1 MSTLGGGRPGEGGL
15 PAPAPE
21 PEPAPAET
29 DDRPKVG
36 VDEWVARV
44 DERRA
49 AQKGVTGIIARAWER
64 TPPAGRLVLLL
75 GPFAIFPFITNEGN
89 LYRYGLL
96 TLIYA
101 LLALG
106 LNVVVGFAGLLDLGY
121 VAFFGFGAYLYGIMA
136 SGHSGHHLQAEI
148 AVPIVV
154 VASALLG
161 LLLGL
166 TSWRLLGDYLA
177 IVTLFFLQAF
187 VIFVNNANG
196 GLNDFSYPFV
206 GKVDLTGGANGLD
219 RIDPLN
225 FFGWHI
231 NTTRGYYFYT
241 LIALALSMIMLF
253 FVNGSR
259 TGRAWR
265 ALREDPLAAEVMSI
279 PVNRLK
285 LLAFMFGAATAGFT
299 GTIYGAVQSGA
310 FPGDYDVGLL
320 ITIYAIA
327 ILGGLGS
334 IGGVVVGALIVN
346 GAPELLRSSSNARY
360 LFYGVLLLALFVALR
375 PWYKPVIVLLGT
387 IAFGFAVH
395 GIASAVWSRGTAGHI
410 SGAGDFGK
418 ALEHWVLLPSHAS
431 SIAGWSYFA
440 LVTAALVLTLVRGWW
455 RVVVLIPTLYLA
467 SFVWENKLV
476 EQVSGATRLI
486 LLGALLVVIMNVR
499 PSGIFGT
506 ARVEIV

>member
-1 MSTLGGGRPGEGGL
+1 MSSLGGGQPGEGGL
-15 PAPAPE
+15 PAAAPE
-21 PEPAPAET
+21 PEAP
-29 DDRPKVG
+29 DQPKVG

-49 AQKGVTGIIARAWER
+49 AQTGLTGLVARTWER
-64 TPPAGRLVLLL
+64 LPAPARLVVLL

-89 LYRYGLL
+89 LFRYGLI

-101 LLALG
+101 LLAMG

-136 SGHSGHHLQAEI
+136 SGHSSHHLQAEI
-148 AVPIVV
+148 AIPIVIV
-154 VASALLG
+154 STALVG

-206 GKVDLTGGANGLD
+206 GKIDLTGGANGLD
-219 RIDPLN
+219 QIDPLN
-225 FFGWHI
+225 FFGYHI
-231 NTTRGYYFYT
+231 TTTKGYYFFT
-241 LIALALSMIMLF
+241 LISLTLLMIMLY

-285 LLAFMFGAATAGFT
+285 LLAFMFGAAVAGFS
-299 GTIYGAVQSGA
+299 GTIFGAVQSGA

-320 ITIYAIA
+320 ITIYAIV

-334 IGGVVVGALIVN
+334 IGGVVIGALVVN
-346 GAPELLRSSSNARY
+346 GAPELLRSSSNARF

-375 PWYKPVIVLLGT
+375 PWYKPVIVLVGT

-410 SGAGDFGK
+410 SGAGEFGK
-418 ALEHWVLLPSHAS
+418 ALEHWVLLPSSPS
-431 SIAGWSYFA
+431 SIAGWAYFA
-440 LVTAALVLTLVRGWW
+440 LIVAALVLTLVRGWW

-467 SFVWENKLV
+467 AFVWENKLV
-476 EQVSGATRLI
+476 EQVAGATRLI

-499 PSGIFGT
+499 PAGIFGT
-506 ARVEIV
+506 SRVEIV

>member
-1 MSTLGGGRPGEGGL
+1 LSSLGGGPPLDEGDL
-15 PAPAPE
+15 PVAIPE
-21 PEPAPAET
+21 PVDVT
-29 DDRPKVG
+29 DKSRVG
-36 VDEWVARV
+36 TDEWVSQAE
-44 DERRA
+44 ERRLARTGVSGAIATTWDRLPA
-49 AQKGVTGIIARAWER
+49 AV
-64 TPPAGRLVLLL
+64 RLVILI

-89 LYRYGLL
+89 LYRYGLI
-96 TLIYA
+96 TIIYA

-148 AVPIVV
+148 AIPIVV
-154 VASALLG
+154 VSTALLG

-219 RIDPLN
+219 QIDPFNL
-225 FFGWHI
+225 FGYHI
-231 NTTRGYYFYT
+231 TTTKGYYYFT
-241 LIALALSMIMLF
+241 LISLTLLMIMLY
-253 FVNGSR
+253 FVNASR

-265 ALREDPLAAEVMSI
+265 ALREDPLAAEVMSV

-299 GTIYGAVQSGA
+299 GSIFGAVQSGA

-320 ITIYAIA
+320 ITIYAIV

-334 IGGVVVGALIVN
+334 IGGVVIGALVVN
-346 GAPELLRSSSNARY
+346 GAPELLRSSTNARF
-360 LFYGVLLLALFVALR
+360 LFYGVLVVALFVAMR
-375 PWYKPVIVLLGT
+375 PWYKPVVVLLGT
-387 IAFGFAVH
+387 IAFGYAVH
-395 GIASAVWSRGTAGHI
+395 AIASAVWSRGTEAHI
-410 SGAGDFGK
+410 QGGGRLGR
-418 ALEHWVLLPSHAS
+418 ALEHWVLLPSHAG
-431 SIAGWSYFA
+431 SIAGWAYFA
-440 LVTAALVLTLVRGWW
+440 LIVAALVLTLVTGWW
-455 RVVVLIPTLYLA
+455 RAIVLIPTLYLA

-486 LLGALLVVIMNVR
+486 LLGVLLVVIMNVR

-506 ARVEIV
+506 SRVEIV

>member
-1 MSTLGGGRPGEGGL
+1 MSPPDGVPERP
-15 PAPAPE
+15 
-21 PEPAPAET
+21 
-29 DDRPKVG
+29 DVVDRPQVG
-36 VDEWVARV
+36 VDEWVAQV
-44 DERRA
+44 EERREA
-49 AQKGVTGIIARAWER
+49 ATGLAGAIRRVWER
-64 TPPAGRLVLLL
+64 IPPVGHLALLL
-75 GPFAIFPFITNEGN
+75 GPFAVFGFIANEGN
-89 LYRYGLL
+89 LYRYGLI
-96 TLIYA
+96 TIIYA

-148 AVPIVV
+148 AIPIVV
-154 VASALLG
+154 VSTALVG

-196 GLNDFSYPFV
+196 GESDFSYPFV

-219 RIDPLN
+219 QIDPLN
-225 FFGWHI
+225 FFGHHI
-231 NTTRGYYFYT
+231 TTTKGYYFYT
-241 LIALALSMIMLF
+241 LISLALVMTMLF
-253 FVNGSR
+253 FVNRSR

-265 ALREDPLAAEVMSI
+265 ALREDPLAAEAMSM

-299 GTIYGAVQSGA
+299 GSIFGAVQSGA

-320 ITIYAIA
+320 ITIYAIV

-334 IGGVVVGALIVN
+334 IGGVVIGALIVN
-346 GAPELLRSSSNARY
+346 GAPELLRSSSNARF
-360 LFYGVLLLALFVALR
+360 LFYGVLVLALFIAMR
-375 PWYKPVIVLLGT
+375 PWYRPVVVLLGT
-387 IAFGFAVH
+387 VAFGAAVH
-395 GIASAVWSRGTAGHI
+395 AIASAAWPRGTAGHVEGG
-410 SGAGDFGK
+410 GAFGR
-418 ALEHWVLLPSHAS
+418 ALGHWVLLPAHTGR
-431 SIAGWSYFA
+431 IAGWAYFA
-440 LVTAALVLTLVRGWW
+440 LIVAALVLTLVHGWW
-455 RVVVLIPTLYLA
+455 RTILLIPTLYLA
-467 SFVWENKLV
+467 AFVWENKLV

-486 LLGALLVVIMNVR
+486 LLGALLVVIMNAR

-506 ARVEIV
+506 SRVEIV

>member
-1 MSTLGGGRPGEGGL
+1 MSTLGGGNPSEGGL
-15 PAPAPE
+15 PTAAPE
-21 PEPAPAET
+21 PVDAP
-29 DDRPKVG
+29 DRPRVG

-49 AQKGVTGIIARAWER
+49 AQRGLTGLVARAWER
-64 TPPAGRLVLLL
+64 VPAPGRLVLLL
-75 GPFAIFPFITNEGN
+75 GPFAIFPFVTSEGN
-89 LYRYGLL
+89 LFRYGLI

-101 LLALG
+101 LLAMG

-148 AVPIVV
+148 AIPIVV
-154 VASALLG
+154 VSAALVG

-219 RIDPLN
+219 QIDPLN
-225 FFGWHI
+225 FFGFHI
-231 NTTRGYYFYT
+231 TTTKGYYIFT
-241 LIALALSMIMLF
+241 LISITLLMTMLY

-265 ALREDPLAAEVMSI
+265 ALREDPLAAEVMSM

-285 LLAFMFGAATAGFT
+285 LLAFMFGAATAGFS

-320 ITIYAIA
+320 ITIYAIV

-334 IGGVVVGALIVN
+334 IGGVVIGALVVN
-346 GAPELLRSSSNARY
+346 GAPELLRSSANARF
-360 LFYGVLLLALFVALR
+360 LFYGVLLLALLVALR

-387 IAFGFAVH
+387 LALGFAVH
-395 GIASAVWSRGTAGHI
+395 AIASAVWSRGTAGHI
-410 SGAGDFGK
+410 AGAGKLGN
-418 ALEHWVLLPSHAS
+418 ALEHWVLLPSNAG
-431 SIAGWSYFA
+431 SIAGWAYFA
-440 LVTAALVLTLVRGWW
+440 LIVAALVLTLVRGWW
-455 RVVVLIPTLYLA
+455 RVLVLIPTLYLA
-467 SFVWENKLV
+467 AFVWENKLV

-499 PSGIFGT
+499 PAGIFGT
-506 ARVEIV
+506 SRVEIV

>member
-1 MSTLGGGRPGEGGL
+1 MGDGPLGESGV
-15 PAPAPE
+15 PAGVPASEAVDQP
-21 PEPAPAET
+21 
-29 DDRPKVG
+29 RVG
-36 VDEWVARV
+36 VDEWVAQA
-44 DERRA
+44 EQRRE
-49 AQKGVTGIIARAWER
+49 AQTGLTGYVVRGWER
-64 TPPAGRLVLLL
+64 VPPFGRLVILL
-75 GPFAIFPFITNEGN
+75 GPFAIFPFFANEGN
-89 LYRYGLL
+89 LFRYGLI
-96 TLIYA
+96 TIIYA

-154 VASALLG
+154 VSTALLG

-166 TSWRLLGDYLA
+166 VSWRLLGDYLA

-196 GLNDFSYPFV
+196 GPSDWSYPFV

-219 RIDPLN
+219 QIDPLN
-225 FFGWHI
+225 FFGYKI
-231 NTTRGYYFYT
+231 TTTKGYYFYT
-241 LIALALSMIMLF
+241 LIALALLMIMLY

-265 ALREDPLAAEVMSI
+265 ALREDPLAAEAMTI

-285 LLAFMFGAATAGFT
+285 LLAFMFGAATAGFS
-299 GTIYGAVQSGA
+299 GTIFGAVQSGA

-320 ITIYAIA
+320 ITIYAIV

-334 IGGVVVGALIVN
+334 IGGVVVGALVIN
-346 GAPELLRSSSNARY
+346 GAPELLRSSSNARF
-360 LFYGVLLLALFVALR
+360 LFYGVILLALFVALK
-375 PWYKPVIVLLGT
+375 PWYKPVIVFLGT

-395 GIASAVWSRGTAGHI
+395 AIVGATWSRGTAGHI
-410 SGAGDFGK
+410 DGGGSFGR
-418 ALEHWVLLPSHAS
+418 ALEHWVLLPTQAGR
-431 SIAGWSYFA
+431 IAGWAYFA
-440 LVTAALVLTLVRGWW
+440 LICAALVLTLLHGWW
-455 RVVVLIPTLYLA
+455 RTIGLIPTLYLA
-467 SFVWENKLV
+467 AFVWENKLV
-476 EQVSGATRLI
+476 QQVSGATRLL

-506 ARVEIV
+506 SRVEIA

>member
-1 MSTLGGGRPGEGGL
+1 MTLRGGDLGEGNLPAGL
-15 PAPAPE
+15 PE
-21 PEPAPAET
+21 PVDAA
-29 DDRPKVG
+29 DRTRVG
-36 VDEWVARV
+36 VDDWVAQA

-49 AQKGVTGIIARAWER
+49 ARTGFTGVVVTAWER
-64 TPPAGRLVLLL
+64 VPAPGRLAILL
-75 GPFAIFPFITNEGN
+75 GPFAIFPLITNEGN
-89 LYRYGLL
+89 LYRYGLI

-136 SGHSGHHLQAEI
+136 SGHSGHHLEAVI
-148 AVPIVV
+148 AIPIVV
-154 VASALLG
+154 VATALLG

-196 GLNDFSYPFV
+196 GINDFSYPFV

-219 RIDPLN
+219 QIDPLN
-225 FFGWHI
+225 LFGYHL
-231 NTTRGYYFYT
+231 TTTKQYYFFT
-241 LIALALSMIMLF
+241 LISLTLLMTMLY

-285 LLAFMFGAATAGFT
+285 LLAFMFGAATAGFS
-299 GTIYGAVQSGA
+299 GTIFGAVQSGA

-320 ITIYAIA
+320 ITIYAIV

-334 IGGVVVGALIVN
+334 IGGVVIGALVVN
-346 GAPELLRSSSNARY
+346 GAPELLRSSANARF
-360 LFYGVLLLALFVALR
+360 LFYGVLLLALFVAMR
-375 PWYKPVIVLLGT
+375 PWYKPVVVLVGT
-387 IAFGFAVH
+387 IAFGFALH

-410 SGAGDFGK
+410 EGGGSLGR
-418 ALEHWVLLPSHAS
+418 ALEHWVLLPSNTGR
-431 SIAGWSYFA
+431 IAGWAYFA
-440 LVTAALVLTLVRGWW
+440 LIVAALVLTLVRGWW
-455 RVVVLIPTLYLA
+455 RVVLLIPTLYLA

-486 LLGALLVVIMNVR
+486 LLGTLLVVIMNVR

-506 ARVEIV
+506 SRVEIV

>member
-1 MSTLGGGRPGEGGL
+1 MSSLGGRPPLDEGDL
-15 PAPAPE
+15 PAAIPE
-21 PEPAPAET
+21 PVVEA
-29 DDRPKVG
+29 DRARVG
-36 VDEWVARV
+36 TDEWVARV
-44 DERRA
+44 DERRT
-49 AQKGVTGIIARAWER
+49 AQKGLTGAVARAWER
-64 TPPAGRLVLLL
+64 LPAAGRLVVLL

-89 LYRYGLL
+89 LYRYGLI
-96 TLIYA
+96 TIIYA
-101 LLALG
+101 LLAMG

-148 AVPIVV
+148 AIPIVTV
-154 VASALLG
+154 STALLG

-219 RIDPLN
+219 QIDPFNL
-225 FFGWHI
+225 FGFHI
-231 NTTRGYYFYT
+231 TTTKGYYFFT
-241 LIALALSMIMLF
+241 LISLTLLMIMLY

-265 ALREDPLAAEVMSI
+265 ALREDPLAAEVMSV

-285 LLAFMFGAATAGFT
+285 LLAFMFGAAVAGFT
-299 GTIYGAVQSGA
+299 GTIFGAVQSGA

-320 ITIYAIA
+320 ITIYAIV

-334 IGGVVVGALIVN
+334 IGGVVIGALVVN
-346 GAPELLRSSSNARY
+346 GAPELLRSSSNARF

-375 PWYKPVIVLLGT
+375 PWYKPVIVLVGT
-387 IAFGFAVH
+387 IALGFAVH

-410 SGAGDFGK
+410 DGAGSFGR
-418 ALEHWVLLPSHAS
+418 ALEHWVLLPSHPS
-431 SIAGWSYFA
+431 SIAGWAYFA
-440 LVTAALVLTLVRGWW
+440 LIVAALVLTLVRGWW
-455 RVVVLIPTLYLA
+455 RVVTLIPTLYLA
-467 SFVWENKLV
+467 AFVWENKLV
-476 EQVSGATRLI
+476 EQVAGATRLI
-486 LLGALLVVIMNVR
+486 LLGTLLVVIMNVR
-499 PSGIFGT
+499 PAGIFGT
-506 ARVEIV
+506 SRVEIV

>member
-1 MSTLGGGRPGEGGL
+1 
-15 PAPAPE
+15 
-21 PEPAPAET
+21 
-29 DDRPKVG
+29 V
-36 VDEWVARV
+36 
-44 DERRA
+44 
-49 AQKGVTGIIARAWER
+49 I
-64 TPPAGRLVLLL
+64 LL
-75 GPFAIFPFITNEGN
+75 GPFAIFPFITSEGN
-89 LYRYGLL
+89 LYRYGLI
-96 TLIYA
+96 TIIYA
-101 LLALG
+101 LLAMG

-148 AVPIVV
+148 AIPIVV
-154 VASALLG
+154 VATALLG

-219 RIDPLN
+219 QIDPFN
-225 FFGWHI
+225 FFGLHI
-231 NTTRGYYFYT
+231 TTTKGYYFYT
-241 LIALALSMIMLF
+241 LIALTLLMIMLY

-265 ALREDPLAAEVMSI
+265 ALREDPLAAEVMST

-285 LLAFMFGAATAGFT
+285 LLAFMFGAAVAGFS
-299 GTIYGAVQSGA
+299 GTIFGAVQSGA

-320 ITIYAIA
+320 ITIYAIV

-334 IGGVVVGALIVN
+334 IGGVVVGALVVN
-346 GAPELLRSSSNARY
+346 GAPELLRSSSNARF
-360 LFYGVLLLALFVALR
+360 LFYGVLLVALFAALK
-375 PWYKPVIVLLGT
+375 PWYKSVIVLVGT

-410 SGAGDFGK
+410 SGAGNFGK
-418 ALEHWVLLPSHAS
+418 ALEHWVLLPSHPS

-440 LVTAALVLTLVRGWW
+440 LICAALVLTLVSGWW

-467 SFVWENKLV
+467 AFVWENKLV
-476 EQVSGATRLI
+476 EQVAGATRLI

-506 ARVEIV
+506 SRVEIV

>member
-1 MSTLGGGRPGEGGL
+1 LSSLGGGPPLDEGDL
-15 PAPAPE
+15 PAAIPE
-21 PEPAPAET
+21 PVEVADPS
-29 DDRPKVG
+29 RVG
-36 VDEWVARV
+36 TDEWVARV
-44 DERRA
+44 DERRTE
-49 AQKGVTGIIARAWER
+49 QKGLTGAVARAWER
-64 TPPAGRLVLLL
+64 LPAAGRLVVLL

-89 LYRYGLL
+89 LYRYGLI
-96 TLIYA
+96 TIIYA
-101 LLALG
+101 LLAMG

-148 AVPIVV
+148 AIPIVTV
-154 VASALLG
+154 STALLG

-219 RIDPLN
+219 QIDPFNL
-225 FFGWHI
+225 FGFHI
-231 NTTRGYYFYT
+231 TTTKGYYFFT
-241 LIALALSMIMLF
+241 LISLTLLMIMLY

-265 ALREDPLAAEVMSI
+265 ALREDPLAAEVMSV

-285 LLAFMFGAATAGFT
+285 LLAFMFGAAVAGFT
-299 GTIYGAVQSGA
+299 GTIFGAVQSGA

-320 ITIYAIA
+320 ITIYAIV

-334 IGGVVVGALIVN
+334 IGGVVIGALVVN
-346 GAPELLRSSSNARY
+346 GAPELLRSSSNARF

-375 PWYKPVIVLLGT
+375 PWYKPVIVLVGT

-410 SGAGDFGK
+410 DGAGSLGR
-418 ALEHWVLLPSHAS
+418 ALEHWVLLPSNPS
-431 SIAGWSYFA
+431 SIAGWAYFA
-440 LVTAALVLTLVRGWW
+440 LIVAALALTLVRGWW
-455 RVVVLIPTLYLA
+455 RVVTLIPTLYLA
-467 SFVWENKLV
+467 AFVWENKLV

-486 LLGALLVVIMNVR
+486 LLGTLLVVIMNVR
-499 PSGIFGT
+499 PAGIFGT
-506 ARVEIV
+506 SRVEVV

>member
-1 MSTLGGGRPGEGGL
+1 MGGAGL
-15 PAPAPE
+15 PEGAPE
-21 PEPAPAET
+21 LPDAV
-29 DDRPKVG
+29 DRPRVG
-36 VDEWVARV
+36 TDEWVAQV
-44 DERRA
+44 EERREA
-49 AQKGVTGIIARAWER
+49 GKGLTGLVARGWEQV
-64 TPPAGRLVLLL
+64 PAAGRLVLLL
-75 GPFAIFPFITNEGN
+75 GPFAIFPFVANEGN
-89 LYRYGLL
+89 LYRYGLI
-96 TLIYA
+96 TIIYA

-148 AVPIVV
+148 AIPIVV
-154 VASALLG
+154 VSTALLG

-196 GLNDFSYPFV
+196 GPSDFSYPFV

-225 FFGWHI
+225 FFGFHI
-231 NTTRGYYFYT
+231 TTTKGYYFYT
-241 LIALALSMIMLF
+241 LIALAVTMTMLF
-253 FVNGSR
+253 FVNSSR

-265 ALREDPLAAEVMSI
+265 ALREDPLAAEVMSM

-299 GTIYGAVQSGA
+299 GTIFGAVQSGA

-320 ITIYAIA
+320 ITIYAIV

-334 IGGVVVGALIVN
+334 IGGVVIGALIVN
-346 GAPELLRSSSNARY
+346 GAPELLRSSGNARY
-360 LFYGVLLLALFVALR
+360 LFYGVLVLALVIAMR
-375 PWYKPVIVLLGT
+375 PWYRPVIVLLGT
-387 IAFGFAVH
+387 IAFGFAIHAIV
-395 GIASAVWSRGTAGHI
+395 GAVWSRGTAGHTQGG
-410 SGAGDFGK
+410 GAFGGW
-418 ALEHWVLLPSHAS
+418 LEHWVLLPTNPER
-431 SIAGWSYFA
+431 IGGWAYFA
-440 LVTAALVLTLVRGWW
+440 LIVAALVLTVVRGWW
-455 RVVVLIPTLYLA
+455 RTLLLIPTLYLA
-467 SFVWENKLV
+467 AFVWENKLV

-506 ARVEIV
+506 ARVEVV

>member
-1 MSTLGGGRPGEGGL
+1 MSPADGEQVGGGL
-15 PAPAPE
+15 PAGVPE
-21 PEPAPAET
+21 RP
-29 DDRPKVG
+29 DVVDRPQVG
-36 VDEWVARV
+36 VDEWVAQV
-44 DERRA
+44 EERREA
-49 AQKGVTGIIARAWER
+49 HTGLGGAVGRVWGRI
-64 TPPAGRLVLLL
+64 PPAGRLAVLL
-75 GPFAIFPFITNEGN
+75 GPFVIFGFVANEGN
-89 LYRYGLL
+89 LFRYGLI

-106 LNVVVGFAGLLDLGY
+106 LNIVVGFAGLLDLGY

-148 AVPIVV
+148 AIPIVV
-154 VASALLG
+154 VSTALVG

-196 GLNDFSYPFV
+196 GESDFSYPFV
-206 GKVDLTGGANGLD
+206 GKVDLTGGSNGLD
-219 RIDPLN
+219 QIDPLN
-225 FFGWHI
+225 LFGYHI
-231 NTTRGYYFYT
+231 TTTKGYYFYT
-241 LIALALSMIMLF
+241 LISLALVMTMLY

-265 ALREDPLAAEVMSI
+265 ALREDPLAAEVMSM

-299 GTIYGAVQSGA
+299 GSIFGAVQSGA

-320 ITIYAIA
+320 ITIYAIV

-334 IGGVVVGALIVN
+334 IGGVVIGALIVN
-346 GAPELLRSSSNARY
+346 GAPELLRSSANARF
-360 LFYGVLLLALFVALR
+360 LFYGVLVLALLIAMR
-375 PWYKPVIVLLGT
+375 PWYRPVVVLLGT
-387 IAFGFAVH
+387 VAFGAVVH
-395 GIASAVWSRGTAGHI
+395 AIAGAAWSRGTAGHI
-410 SGAGDFGK
+410 EGGGTLGK
-418 ALEHWVLLPSHAS
+418 ALEHWVLLPAHTGR
-431 SIAGWSYFA
+431 IAGWAYFT
-440 LVTAALVLTLVRGWW
+440 LIVAALVLTLVHGWW
-455 RVVVLIPTLYLA
+455 RTILLIPTLYLA
-467 SFVWENKLV
+467 AFVWENKLV

-499 PSGIFGT
+499 PSGVFGT
-506 ARVEIV
+506 SRVEIV

>member
-1 MSTLGGGRPGEGGL
+1 MGGAGL
-15 PAPAPE
+15 PEGAPE
-21 PEPAPAET
+21 LPDAV
-29 DDRPKVG
+29 DRPRVG
-36 VDEWVARV
+36 TDEWVAQV
-44 DERRA
+44 EERREA
-49 AQKGVTGIIARAWER
+49 GKGLTGLVARGWEQI
-64 TPPAGRLVLLL
+64 PAAGRLVLLL
-75 GPFAIFPFITNEGN
+75 GPFAIFPFVTNEGN
-89 LYRYGLL
+89 LYRYGLI
-96 TLIYA
+96 TIIYA

-148 AVPIVV
+148 AIPIVV
-154 VASALLG
+154 VSTALLG

-196 GLNDFSYPFV
+196 GPSDFSYPFV

-225 FFGWHI
+225 FFGFHI
-231 NTTRGYYFYT
+231 TTTKGYYFYT
-241 LIALALSMIMLF
+241 LIALALTMTMLF
-253 FVNGSR
+253 FVNSSR

-265 ALREDPLAAEVMSI
+265 ALREDPLAAEVMSM

-299 GTIYGAVQSGA
+299 GTIFGAVQSGA

-320 ITIYAIA
+320 ITIYAIV

-334 IGGVVVGALIVN
+334 IGGVVIGALIVN
-346 GAPELLRSSSNARY
+346 GAPELLRSSANARY
-360 LFYGVLLLALFVALR
+360 LFYGVLVLALVIAMR
-375 PWYKPVIVLLGT
+375 PWYRPVIVLLGT
-387 IAFGFAVH
+387 VAFGFAVH
-395 GIASAVWSRGTAGHI
+395 AIVGAVWSRGTAGHVQ
-410 SGAGDFGK
+410 GGGTFGGW
-418 ALEHWVLLPSHAS
+418 LEHWVLLPTNPER
-431 SIAGWSYFA
+431 IGGWAYFA
-440 LVTAALVLTLVRGWW
+440 LIVAALILTVVRGWW
-455 RVVVLIPTLYLA
+455 RTLLLIPTLYLA
-467 SFVWENKLV
+467 AFVWENKLV

-506 ARVEIV
+506 ARVEVV

>member
-1 MSTLGGGRPGEGGL
+1 MSSLGGGQPGEGGL
-15 PAPAPE
+15 PAAAPE
-21 PEPAPAET
+21 PEAP
-29 DDRPKVG
+29 DQPKVG

-49 AQKGVTGIIARAWER
+49 AQTGLTGLVARTWER
-64 TPPAGRLVLLL
+64 LPAPARLVVLL

-89 LYRYGLL
+89 LFRYGLI

-101 LLALG
+101 LLAMG

-148 AVPIVV
+148 AIPIVV
-154 VASALLG
+154 VSTALVG

-206 GKVDLTGGANGLD
+206 GKIDLTGGANGLD
-219 RIDPLN
+219 QIDPLN
-225 FFGWHI
+225 FFGYHI
-231 NTTRGYYFYT
+231 TTTKGYYFFT
-241 LIALALSMIMLF
+241 LISLTLLMIMLY

-285 LLAFMFGAATAGFT
+285 LLAFMFGAAVAGFS
-299 GTIYGAVQSGA
+299 GTIFGAVQSGA

-320 ITIYAIA
+320 ITIYAIV

-334 IGGVVVGALIVN
+334 IGGVVIGALVVN
-346 GAPELLRSSSNARY
+346 GAPELLRSSSNARF

-375 PWYKPVIVLLGT
+375 PWYKPVIVLVGT

-410 SGAGDFGK
+410 SGAGEFGK
-418 ALEHWVLLPSHAS
+418 ALEHWVLLPSSPS
-431 SIAGWSYFA
+431 SIAGWAYFA
-440 LVTAALVLTLVRGWW
+440 LIVAALVLTLVRGWW

-467 SFVWENKLV
+467 AFVWENKLV
-476 EQVSGATRLI
+476 EQVAGATRLI
-486 LLGALLVVIMNVR
+486 LLGGLLVVIMNVR
-499 PSGIFGT
+499 PAGIFGT
-506 ARVEIV
+506 SRVEIV

>member
-1 MSTLGGGRPGEGGL
+1 MSTVGGGNPGERGL
-15 PAPAPE
+15 PAGVPE
-21 PEPAPAET
+21 VPDAV
-29 DDRPKVG
+29 DRPRVG
-36 VDEWVARV
+36 VDEWVAQV
-44 DERRA
+44 EERREA
-49 AQKGVTGIIARAWER
+49 RKGVTGRIARAWER
-64 TPPAGRLVLLL
+64 VPAAGRLAILL
-75 GPFAIFPFITNEGN
+75 GPFALFGFIANEGN
-89 LYRYGLL
+89 LFRYGLI

-154 VASALLG
+154 VSTGLLG

-166 TSWRLLGDYLA
+166 TSWRVSGDYLA

-196 GLNDFSYPFV
+196 GPSDFSYPFV

-219 RIDPLN
+219 QIDPLN
-225 FFGWHI
+225 FLGYHI
-231 NTTRGYYFYT
+231 TTTKQYYFYT
-241 LIALALSMIMLF
+241 LISLTLLMTMLY

-265 ALREDPLAAEVMSI
+265 ALREDPLAAEAMST

-285 LLAFMFGAATAGFT
+285 LLAFVFGAATAGFS
-299 GTIYGAVQSGA
+299 GTIFGAVQSGA

-320 ITIYAIA
+320 ITIYAIV

-334 IGGVVVGALIVN
+334 IGGVVIGALIVN
-346 GAPELLRSSSNARY
+346 GAPELLRSTENSRF
-360 LFYGVLLLALFVALR
+360 LFYGVILLALFAAMR
-375 PWYKPVIVLLGT
+375 PWYRPVIVLLGT
-387 IAFGFAVH
+387 IAFGFIVH
-395 GIASAVWSRGTAGHI
+395 AIVGAAWSRGTAGHI
-410 SGAGDFGK
+410 EGAGAVGRG
-418 ALEHWVLLPSHAS
+418 LEHWVLLPTHVGR
-431 SIAGWSYFA
+431 IAGWAYFA
-440 LVTAALVLTLVRGWW
+440 LIVAALVLTLVRGWW
-455 RVVVLIPTLYLA
+455 RTILLIPTLYLA
-467 SFVWENKLV
+467 AFVWENKLV
-476 EQVSGATRLI
+476 EQVAGATRLI

-506 ARVEIV
+506 SRVEIA

>member
-1 MSTLGGGRPGEGGL
+1 MSSLGGGDVGGGL
-15 PAPAPE
+15 PAGVPE
-21 PEPAPAET
+21 RP
-29 DDRPKVG
+29 DVVDRPRVG
-36 VDEWVARV
+36 VDEWVAQV
-44 DERRA
+44 EERREA
-49 AQKGVTGIIARAWER
+49 RRGLAGVVTRAWER
-64 TPPAGRLVLLL
+64 VPPPGHLVLLL
-75 GPFAIFPFITNEGN
+75 GPFAIFPFVTNEGN
-89 LYRYGLL
+89 LFRYGLI
-96 TLIYA
+96 TLVYA
-101 LLALG
+101 LLAMG

-148 AVPIVV
+148 AIPIVV
-154 VASALLG
+154 VSTALVG

-219 RIDPLN
+219 QIDPLN
-225 FFGWHI
+225 FFGYHI
-231 NTTRGYYFYT
+231 TTTKQYYFYT
-241 LIALALSMIMLF
+241 LISIALLMTMLY

-265 ALREDPLAAEVMSI
+265 ALREDPLAAEAMSM

-285 LLAFMFGAATAGFT
+285 LLAFMFGAATAGFS
-299 GTIYGAVQSGA
+299 GTIYGAVQAGA

-320 ITIYAIA
+320 ITIYAIV

-334 IGGVVVGALIVN
+334 IGGVVIGALVVN
-346 GAPELLRSSSNARY
+346 GAPELLRSSANARF
-360 LFYGVLLLALFVALR
+360 LFYGVLLVALFVAMR
-375 PWYKPVIVLLGT
+375 PWYRPVVVFLGT

-395 GIASAVWSRGTAGHI
+395 AIVGAAWPRGTAGHI
-410 SGAGDFGK
+410 DGGGTLGRG
-418 ALEHWVLLPSHAS
+418 LEHWVLLPTHTGR
-431 SIAGWSYFA
+431 IAGWAYFA
-440 LVTAALVLTLVRGWW
+440 LIVAALVLTLVRGWW
-455 RVVVLIPTLYLA
+455 RTLALIPTLYLA
-467 SFVWENKLV
+467 AFVWENKLV
-476 EQVSGATRLI
+476 QQVSGATRLI

-506 ARVEIV
+506 SRVEIV

>member
-1 MSTLGGGRPGEGGL
+1 LSSLGGGPPLDEGDL
-15 PAPAPE
+15 PVATPE
-21 PEPAPAET
+21 PVDVT
-29 DDRPKVG
+29 DKSRVG
-36 VDEWVARV
+36 TDEWVSQAE
-44 DERRA
+44 ERRLARTGVSGAIASIWDRLPA
-49 AQKGVTGIIARAWER
+49 AV
-64 TPPAGRLVLLL
+64 RLVILI

-89 LYRYGLL
+89 LYRYGLI
-96 TLIYA
+96 TIIYA

-148 AVPIVV
+148 AIPIVV
-154 VASALLG
+154 VSTALLG

-219 RIDPLN
+219 QIDPFNL
-225 FFGWHI
+225 FGYHI
-231 NTTRGYYFYT
+231 TTTKGYYFFT
-241 LIALALSMIMLF
+241 LISLTLLMIMLY
-253 FVNGSR
+253 FVNASR

-265 ALREDPLAAEVMSI
+265 ALREDPLAAEVMSV

-299 GTIYGAVQSGA
+299 GTIFAAVQSGA

-320 ITIYAIA
+320 ITIYAIV

-334 IGGVVVGALIVN
+334 IGGVVIGALVVN
-346 GAPELLRSSSNARY
+346 GAPELLRSSTNARF
-360 LFYGVLLLALFVALR
+360 LFYGVLVVALFVAMR
-375 PWYKPVIVLLGT
+375 PWYKPVVVLLGT
-387 IAFGFAVH
+387 IAFGYAVH
-395 GIASAVWSRGTAGHI
+395 AIASAVWSRGTEAHI
-410 SGAGDFGK
+410 QGGGRLGR
-418 ALEHWVLLPSHAS
+418 ALEHWVLLPSNAG
-431 SIAGWSYFA
+431 SIAGWAYFA
-440 LVTAALVLTLVRGWW
+440 LIVAALVLTLVTGWW
-455 RVVVLIPTLYLA
+455 RAIVLIPTLYLA

-486 LLGALLVVIMNVR
+486 LLGVLLVVIMNVR

-506 ARVEIV
+506 SRVEIV

>member
-1 MSTLGGGRPGEGGL
+1 MGGAGL
-15 PAPAPE
+15 PEGAPE
-21 PEPAPAET
+21 LPDAV
-29 DDRPKVG
+29 DRPRVG
-36 VDEWVARV
+36 TDEWVAQV
-44 DERRA
+44 EERREA
-49 AQKGVTGIIARAWER
+49 GKGLTGLVARGWEQV
-64 TPPAGRLVLLL
+64 PAAGRLVLLL
-75 GPFAIFPFITNEGN
+75 GPFAIFPFVANEGN
-89 LYRYGLL
+89 LYRYGLI
-96 TLIYA
+96 TIIYA

-148 AVPIVV
+148 AIPIVV
-154 VASALLG
+154 VSTALLG

-196 GLNDFSYPFV
+196 GPSDFSYPFV

-225 FFGWHI
+225 FFGFHI
-231 NTTRGYYFYT
+231 TTTKGYYFYT
-241 LIALALSMIMLF
+241 LIALALTMTMLF
-253 FVNGSR
+253 FVNSSR

-265 ALREDPLAAEVMSI
+265 ALREDPLAAEVMSM

-299 GTIYGAVQSGA
+299 GTIFGAVQSGA

-320 ITIYAIA
+320 ITIYAIV

-334 IGGVVVGALIVN
+334 IGGVVIGALIVN
-346 GAPELLRSSSNARY
+346 GAPELLRSSANARY
-360 LFYGVLLLALFVALR
+360 LFYGVLVLALVIAMR
-375 PWYKPVIVLLGT
+375 PWYRPVIVVLGT

-395 GIASAVWSRGTAGHI
+395 AIVGAVWSRGTAGHVQ
-410 SGAGDFGK
+410 GGGTLGRW
-418 ALEHWVLLPSHAS
+418 LEHWVLLPTNPER
-431 SIAGWSYFA
+431 IGGWAYFA
-440 LVTAALVLTLVRGWW
+440 LIVAALILTVLRGWW
-455 RVVVLIPTLYLA
+455 RTLLLIPTLYLA
-467 SFVWENKLV
+467 AFVWENKLV

-506 ARVEIV
+506 ARVEVV